1 VRTVALRRSRDAEI
15 RRAKHADRDDRSR
28 TMSEKPTIMIPHDGY
43 VLVGDGRKALIL
55 RNEGTA
61 LEPRLR
67 VQRVFEA
74 PPNPPT
80 HEQGTERPPRVR
92 FGDRRSALE
101 QPDWHEIA
109 EHRFAAT
116 VAAALDRIVDE
127 GAALVI
133 AAPPRTLSELRHTL
147 SDRVRAAV
155 IADVD
160 KDLTRH
166 TVDEIQRHL
175 CGG

>member
-1 VRTVALRRSRDAEI
+1 
-15 RRAKHADRDDRSR
+15 
-28 TMSEKPTIMIPHDGY
+28 MSEKPTLIIPRAGY
-43 VLVGDGRKALIL
+43 VLVGDGRKALVL

-61 LEPRLR
+61 LQPCLR

-80 HEQGTERPPRVR
+80 HEQGTDRPSRVV
-92 FGDRRSALE
+92 FGDRRSAID

-116 VAAALDRIVDE
+116 VAASLDRILDD

-133 AAPPRTLSELRHTL
+133 AAPPRTLAELRRTL
-147 SDRVRAAV
+147 SERVKQAV
-155 IADVD
+155 IAEVD
-160 KDLTRH
+160 KNLTRH
-166 TVDEIQRHL
+166 TVSEIQRHI
-175 CGG
+175 CAG